1 MRLDHPI
8 GLRDL
13 RAMPE
18 NSELWDGGT
27 KGLAGFGARRQK
39 GKAVAF
45 VLMYR
50 TAENRLRRHTI
61 GRWGPLTPDEARK
74 KAKAIG
80 TEVNAG
86 ADPAAR
92 KLETRRAMTMKELC
106 ERYLADAEAGKL
118 LTRKGKSKK
127 ASTIGTDR
135 SRITAHILPR
145 LGHLK
150 VKAVTRADVESF
162 MENIAEGKERRRVK
176 LEKPR
181 ALSNIRGGKG
191 AASRTIGL
199 LGAIFTYAE
208 KRGLIDANP
217 VRGVVRYADGQ
228 RNRRLSDSDYA
239 ALGRALDKAAAPPP
253 PAQPGEKPAR
263 SAPWPAAIAATR
275 FLLLTGWR
283 SGEALTLTWGMVD
296 LPRRTA
302 RLPDT
307 KTGESIRP
315 LSAAACDILRAQHPG
330 QPDRLVFPP
339 VRGDATMAG
348 FPKMFERIGKLG
360 ELPADITPH
369 VLRHSFVSLGNDLGY
384 TEATIGMLVGHKGT
398 GSTTSGYIHAADDV
412 LLNVADRIASAT
424 LRKLAG
430 EGAAVVVEGPGTS
443 AKHRAAR
450 GRKA

>member
-1 MRLDHPI
+1 M
-8 GLRDL
+8 G
-13 RAMPE
+13 
-18 NSELWDGGT
+18 
-27 KGLAGFGARRQK
+27 
-39 GKAVAF
+39 
-45 VLMYR
+45 
-50 TAENRLRRHTI
+50 
-61 GRWGPLTPDEARK
+61 
-74 KAKAIG
+74 
-80 TEVNAG
+80 
-86 ADPAAR
+86 
-92 KLETRRAMTMKELC
+92 
-106 ERYLADAEAGKL
+106 
-118 LTRKGKSKK
+118 
-127 ASTIGTDR
+127 
-135 SRITAHILPR
+135 
-145 LGHLK
+145 
-150 VKAVTRADVESF
+150 
-162 MENIAEGKERRRVK
+162 NIAEGQTRSRKK
-176 LEKPR
+176 MEKR
-181 ALSNIRGGKG
+181 HALSNIRGGKG

-208 KRGLIDANP
+208 RRGMVTANP

-228 RNRRLSDSDYA
+228 RKRRLTDAEYA

-253 PAQPGEKPAR
+253 PATAGQKPAR
-263 SAPWPAAIAATR
+263 SAPWPAAVVAMR
-275 FLLLTGWR
+275 FLALTGWR

-315 LSAAACDILRAQHPG
+315 LSTAACDILRAQHPG
-330 QPDRLVFPP
+330 EPDRLVFPP

-412 LLNVADRIASAT
+412 LLNVADRIAGAT

-430 EGAAVVVEGPGTS
+430 EGAAVVVEGPG
-443 AKHRAAR
+443 AAALCRA
-450 GRKA
+450 